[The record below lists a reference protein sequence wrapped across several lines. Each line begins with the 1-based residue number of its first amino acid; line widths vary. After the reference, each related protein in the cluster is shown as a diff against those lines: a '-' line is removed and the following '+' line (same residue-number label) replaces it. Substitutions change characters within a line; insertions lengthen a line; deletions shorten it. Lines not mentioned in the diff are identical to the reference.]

1 MGNELNA
8 TTQQILD
15 SLGDGVLIFDMDG
28 KLLFDNSVAR
38 QILGTD
44 LVVMRSEGWSACAMI
59 IDAGKNDEDI
69 TAEEIRAKALRQ
81 TEPVRFNILMANAYT
96 PGWASTIHG
105 NESKKYL
112 MICLEQPDWAPLM
125 ELMQTFR
132 SEAGMAIGRT
142 KGHADLIIRL
152 ANKRPDT
159 MNADQLAQRVLGF
172 SELMSEDMYRLQ
184 NLLVQLHRLEI
195 VRTGQLK
202 QSVLQAKKKLNL
214 QMFIEDF
221 LEDIAEQPLTER
233 PLEGDLRDR
242 IDVDIAGGL
251 YVNVSK
257 SYLEHIVRDILR
269 NAVMYSE
276 ASTRIKFKAQSVQ
289 SGAQILL
296 EIEDLGFGIREKE
309 SDRVFKPFQRARQPQ
324 IIAEFGYGLSLY
336 LAKANI
342 EAMGGKIWFDSEE
355 GVGTTF
361 KIQLPAYQDEST

>member
-1 MGNELNA
+1 MSNELNA

-28 KLLFDNSVAR
+28 KLLFDNAVAR
-38 QILGTD
+38 QILGAD
-44 LVVMRSEGWSACAMI
+44 LVVMRTEGWSACAMI
-59 IDAGKNDEDI
+59 IDAGKSEEDV

-105 NESKKYL
+105 EADKNYL
-112 MICLEQPDWAPLM
+112 MVCLEQPDWAPLM

-142 KGHADLIIRL
+142 KGHADLIIRI

-172 SELMSEDMYRLQ
+172 SQLMSEDMYRLQ

-195 VRTGQLK
+195 IRTGQLK
-202 QSVLQAKKKLNL
+202 DSVTQAKKKLNL

-233 PLEGDLRDR
+233 PMDGDLRDR
-242 IDVDIAGGL
+242 IDIDIPSGM
-251 YVNVSK
+251 YINVSK
-257 SYLEHIVRDILR
+257 NYFEHIVRDILR

-276 ASTRIKFKAQSVQ
+276 NGTLIKFRAQSLQ
-289 SGAQILL
+289 GGAQILF
-296 EIEDLGFGIREKE
+296 EVEDLGYGIRGKE

-324 IIAEFGYGLSLY
+324 IIAEFGYGLSMY

-361 KIQLPAYQDEST
+361 KIQLAAHKDES

>member
-28 KLLFDNSVAR
+28 NLLFDNAVAR
-38 QILGTD
+38 QILGAD
-44 LVVMRSEGWSACAMI
+44 LVVMRSEGWSACAML
-59 IDAGKNDEDI
+59 IDAGKSDENI

-81 TEPVRFNILMANAYT
+81 TDPVRFNILMSNAYT
-96 PGWASTIHG
+96 PGWASAIHG
-105 NESKKYL
+105 DDNQNLL
-112 MICLEQPDWAPLM
+112 MICLEQPDWTPLM

-152 ANKRPDT
+152 AKKRPDT
-159 MNADQLAQRVLGF
+159 MNADQLAERVLGF

-195 VRTGQLK
+195 IRTGQLRESVM
-202 QSVLQAKKKLNL
+202 QSKKKINL

-233 PLEGDLRDR
+233 PLKSDLRDR
-242 IDVDIAGGL
+242 IDVNIPSGL
-251 YVNVSK
+251 YVHVSK
-257 SYLEHIVRDILR
+257 TYLEHIVRDVLR

-276 ASTRIKFKAQSVQ
+276 DGSPIKFKGQNLQ
-289 SGAQILL
+289 GASQILL
-296 EIEDLGFGIREKE
+296 EVEDLGFGIRDKE
-309 SDRVFKPFQRARQPQ
+309 AERVFKPFQRARQPQ

-342 EAMGGKIWFDSEE
+342 EAMGGKIWFESEE

-361 KIQLPAYQDEST
+361 KIQLPAFQEG